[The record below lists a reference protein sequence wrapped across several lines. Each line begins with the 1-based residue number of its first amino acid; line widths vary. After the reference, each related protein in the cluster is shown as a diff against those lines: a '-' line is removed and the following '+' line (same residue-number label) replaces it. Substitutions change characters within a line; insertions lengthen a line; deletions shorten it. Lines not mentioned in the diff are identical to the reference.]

1 MLNNI
6 NLNYKEMWGDQKC
19 IFRSPNKVAYGKER
33 KREEKKRNEKKRKK
47 EIKPRYGGLT
57 LV

>member
-19 IFRSPNKVAYGKER
+19 IFWSPNKVAYGKE
-33 KREEKKRNEKKRKK
+33 KKKKEKNRKK
-47 EIKPRYGGLT
+47 EIKPRYGCLT
-57 LV
+57 LG